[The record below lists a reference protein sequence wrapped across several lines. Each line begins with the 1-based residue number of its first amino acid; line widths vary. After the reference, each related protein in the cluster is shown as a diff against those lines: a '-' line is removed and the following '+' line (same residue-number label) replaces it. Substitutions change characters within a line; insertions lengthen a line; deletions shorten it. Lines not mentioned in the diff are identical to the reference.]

1 MSKKCVLK
9 EDIKVYING
18 VSQVLLKGG
27 SYPCNSK
34 IVKENKKSFIVE
46 EIEKEIKVEKEE
58 SKVLEL
64 LVETPIKEAEVIVES
79 VESVK
84 DTEDTENTGT
94 KVTKQ
99 TKRRGRKPN
108 QTKQAKQKK

>member
-1 MSKKCVLK
+1 MSKKCILK

-18 VSQVLLKGG
+18 ISQVLLKGS

-34 IVKENKKSFIVE
+34 IVKENKNSFIMEDIE
-46 EIEKEIKVEKEE
+46 EPKVQKD
-58 SKVLEL
+58 LEL

-84 DTEDTENTGT
+84 DTKDTET

-108 QTKQAKQKK
+108 QAKQKK

>member
-1 MSKKCVLK
+1 MSKKCILT

-18 VSQVLLKGG
+18 ISQVLLKGG

-46 EIEKEIKVEKEE
+46 DIKEPKTPKE
-58 SKVLEL
+58 LEL

-79 VESVK
+79 VEDNK
-84 DTEDTENTGT
+84 L
-94 KVTKQ
+94 KQ
-99 TKRRGRKPN
+99 TKRRGRKPK
-108 QTKQAKQKK
+108 TQKK